1 MHNCLLFVPGDR
13 PERFARA
20 TASGADAVVID
31 LEDAVQPD
39 AKSAA
44 RAHVAEWLAAG
55 GKAIVRINAISTD
68 WHEADLAILNSPGLL
83 AVMLPMAEDPD
94 SLSRFTSGLPDGLP
108 VIALI
113 ETALGLWN
121 LGDLVKVDGIS
132 RLGFGSIDF
141 QLDTGVEDENQGLL
155 FARSRI
161 VVASAMAGLEP
172 PLDGVTVNLD
182 DETVLASDTAR
193 ARRLGFGGKLCID
206 PGQVEGVKS
215 GFMPSTEEIEQAQ
228 RIKAVAEEAG
238 AKGAIRLDGRLIDA
252 PVVARALRLLEGLE

>member
-20 TASGADAVVID
+20 TASGADAIVID

-55 GKAIVRINAISTD
+55 GKAIVRINAIATD
-68 WHEADLAILNSPGLL
+68 WHEADLTLLNSPGLL
-83 AVMLPMAEDPD
+83 AVMLPKAEDPD
-94 SLSRFTSGLPDGLP
+94 SLAQFTSGLPDGVP

-113 ETALGLWN
+113 ETALGLWS
-121 LGDLVKVDGIS
+121 LGDLVRVDGIS

-141 QLDTGVEDENQGLL
+141 QLDTGIEDEDQGLL

-161 VVASAMAGLEP
+161 VVASAMAGLEA

-193 ARRLGFGGKLCID
+193 ARRLGFGGKLCIH
-206 PGQVEGVKS
+206 PRQVEGVKS

-228 RIKAVAEEAG
+228 RIKVVAEEAG

>member
-1 MHNCLLFVPGDR
+1 
-13 PERFARA
+13 
-20 TASGADAVVID
+20 
-31 LEDAVQPD
+31 
-39 AKSAA
+39 
-44 RAHVAEWLAAG
+44 
-55 GKAIVRINAISTD
+55 
-68 WHEADLAILNSPGLL
+68 
-83 AVMLPMAEDPD
+83 MLPMAEDPD

-193 ARRLGFGGKLCID
+193 ARRLGFGGKLCIH